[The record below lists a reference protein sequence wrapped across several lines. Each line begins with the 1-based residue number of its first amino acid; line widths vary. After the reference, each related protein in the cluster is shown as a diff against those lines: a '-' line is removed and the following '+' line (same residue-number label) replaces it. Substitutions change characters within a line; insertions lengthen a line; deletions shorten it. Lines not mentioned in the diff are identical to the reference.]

1 MLNRFAVLGLI
12 LISHLAFSQS
22 MFHGN
27 LAHTG
32 VYESSGQK
40 QSGTVKWA
48 FHTGA
53 AIVAS
58 PAIADGV
65 VYIPSMDGQ
74 LYAIDQETGKEN
86 WNFKSS
92 MPIASSP
99 AVSGGML
106 YFVSSAGS
114 LAA

>member
-1 MLNRFAVLGLI
+1 MMNRLAVLTFI

-32 VYESSGQK
+32 VYDSSGPK
-40 QSGTVKWA
+40 ESGGVKWA

-65 VYIPSMDGQ
+65 VYIPSMDAH
-74 LYAIDQETGKEN
+74 LYAIDQETGK
-86 WNFKSS
+86 
-92 MPIASSP
+92 
-99 AVSGGML
+99 
-106 YFVSSAGS
+106 
-114 LAA
+114 